1 MVSVVLVEHPAS
13 VRRAL
18 RQSLHAQPGL
28 LVVGEAGTVA
38 RGLRLAE
45 RLKPDVVLLDAEM
58 NDVDVLLTIQAFRV
72 RVPRSTLLV
81 ITLEPDR
88 LRSALADLHPDGAIS
103 AVGKIGG
110 SEALL
115 AALGH
120 LAKATAPP
128 N

>member
-18 RQSLHAQPGL
+18 RESLQTHAGL
-28 LVVGEAGTVA
+28 LIVGEADTVS

-58 NDVDVLLTIQAFRV
+58 TDVDVLQTVQSFRV
-72 RVPRSTLLV
+72 HVPRSTLLV

-88 LRSALADLHPDGAIS
+88 LTSALRADGLIT
-103 AVGKIGG
+103 AVGKVGG

-115 AALGH
+115 AALQD
-120 LAKATAPP
+120 LAKPATPP
-128 N
+128 RPC

>member
-18 RQSLHAQPGL
+18 RQSLHAQAGL
-28 LVVGEAGTVA
+28 LVVGEADTVA
-38 RGLRLAE
+38 RGLCLAE

-58 NDVDVLLTIQAFRV
+58 TDVAVLQTIQAFRV
-72 RVPRSTLLV
+72 RVPCSTLLV

-88 LRSALADLHPDGAIS
+88 LTSALHADGAIT
-103 AVGKIGG
+103 AVGKVGG

-115 AALGH
+115 AALRH
-120 LAKATAPP
+120 LANSTEPP
-128 N
+128 RPC

>member
-1 MVSVVLVEHPAS
+1 MQTLQMLSVVLVEHPTP

-18 RQSLHAQPGL
+18 RQSLHAQAGL

-58 NDVDVLLTIQAFRV
+58 TDVDLPQTIEAFRV
-72 RVPRSTLLV
+72 HVPSSTLLV

-88 LRSALADLHPDGAIS
+88 LTSAVHPDGAITP
-103 AVGKIGG
+103 VGKVGG

-115 AALGH
+115 AALRQ
-120 LAKATAPP
+120 LAKQQS
-128 N
+128 